1 MKQSIPEEEREEER
15 EEKRKREAYEKH
27 KCRRCIWSTWQKE
40 QIVLCLFPRCVK
52 GDGE

>member
-1 MKQSIPEEEREEER
+1 MKQSIPEEER

-27 KCRRCIWSTWQKE
+27 KCKGCIWSTWQKE

-52 GDGE
+52 GDGR